1 MAATTNMNH
10 NGITVETSEPLPS
23 LGGVSGQRGGVIGEV
38 STLKSG
44 TQYNAP
50 FTVRGEKDLTLI
62 DETSTLYYSVKFLL
76 EKAGEPIEVV
86 LVEKAESDQDTIKNI
101 IGGVDPEDGQLLGIE
116 AFKSCREKP
125 TQIGVASFSGLSIS
139 NALAGVC
146 DKIYA
151 EGWVNA
157 PDTNTVA
164 ALAFAEEHGA
174 AHKKVWAVDVHG
186 ERWSHPI
193 PPSIY
198 GMAARLSVKPW
209 ETPNGSPLLLDDL
222 ARDVG
227 YTVNDSS
234 SESVELNKKGVS
246 LAVADPNGGIM
257 FLGNRTLSGDFGNII
272 GIENQL
278 IREIVKSHRDT
289 MKDNLDLDFFKG
301 RIAQLN
307 NWGKTLKADDALIDF
322 IVYLHPTRNTVDR
335 YNNGEWVLVIEWA
348 GYRPNEHSIVELNQ
362 VNHIVETFVG
372 EIVKGI

>member
-1 MAATTNMNH
+1 MAASTNMNH

-23 LGGVSGQRGGVIGEV
+23 LGSVSGQRGGVIGEV
-38 STLKSG
+38 NSLKPG
-44 TQYNAP
+44 TQYNVP
-50 FTVRGEKDLTLI
+50 FTVRSDKDLTKI
-62 DETSTLYYSVKFLL
+62 DETSVIYYAVKFLL
-76 EKAGEPIEVV
+76 EKAGVPLEIV
-86 LVEKAESDQDTIKNI
+86 LVAKGADAAATKVNI
-101 IGGVDPEDGQLLGIE
+101 IGGQDSADGQLLGLE
-116 AFKSCREKP
+116 AFKACRDVP
-125 TQIGVASFSGLSIS
+125 TQIGVASFSDIQIS

-146 DKIYA
+146 DKVYA

-157 PDTNTVA
+157 PDTNTAA
-164 ALAFAEEHGA
+164 ALTFATAHGD
-174 AHKKVWAVDVHG
+174 AHKKVWGVDVRG

-193 PPSIY
+193 PPAMY

-209 ETPNGSPLLLDDL
+209 QTPNGSPLLLDNL

-227 YTVNDSS
+227 YTVNDSG

-289 MKDNLDLDFFKG
+289 MKYNLDLDFFKG

-348 GYRPNEHSIVELNQ
+348 GYRPNEHSIIELNQ

-372 EIVKGI
+372 DIVKGI